1 MSFFRRHE
9 SSAVA
14 VAASADHCG
23 PVAWRGVG
31 SGSYRDRCRRRTD
44 RQEALGMVDDEVV
57 RTFKE
62 IDYDGD
68 GYITA
73 MEFKLVMTRRRE
85 VVSGD
90 EINSIFAHADDDGD
104 GRINLAEFTKAW
116 NS

>member
-1 MSFFRRHE
+1 M
-9 SSAVA
+9 A
-14 VAASADHCG
+14 
-23 PVAWRGVG
+23 
-31 SGSYRDRCRRRTD
+31 
-44 RQEALGMVDDEVV
+44 DDEVA

-73 MEFKLVMTRRRE
+73 MEFKLAMTARHE
-85 VVSGD
+85 TVSGD

-104 GRINLAEFTKAW
+104 GRINLAEFTEAW

>member
-1 MSFFRRHE
+1 MS
-9 SSAVA
+9 
-14 VAASADHCG
+14 
-23 PVAWRGVG
+23 RGAG
-31 SGSYRDRCRRRTD
+31 SGPYGDRCRRRTG
-44 RQEALGMVDDEVV
+44 RQEALVDDEVV

-73 MEFKLVMTRRRE
+73 MEFKLAMTRRHE
-85 VVSGD
+85 AVSGD

-104 GRINLAEFTKAW
+104 GRINLAEFAKAW